1 MNGNK
6 IDGMIF
12 DVDGTL
18 WDSTG
23 IVQKAWNKAIE
34 DSHIDGVHI
43 TSDDLKG
50 LFGLPMDDIIYAIM
64 PEESEET
71 RLRFKPLCFS
81 YEHDFL
87 EREPGALYP
96 DLESTLSAL
105 SRKIPL
111 FVVSNCQAGYIEL
124 FYRKTGFEKYFKDHL
139 CPGDTGLLKADNIKL
154 IKEKYNL
161 NNPVYIGDTHM
172 DEEACGKAGVPF
184 VFASY
189 GFGHG
194 IDPDFTIDTLPEL
207 KDLL

>member
-1 MNGNK
+1 MNK

-43 TSDDLKG
+43 TADDLKG

-124 FYRKTGFEKYFKDHL
+124 TLAKLGLQDCVKDFECFGRTGK
-139 CPGDTGLLKADNIKL
+139 GKADNLRLL
-154 IKEKYNL
+154 IERNSL
-161 NNPVYIGDTHM
+161 QAPVYVGDTAR
-172 DEEACGKAGVPF
+172 DKECCEIANVPF
-184 VFASY
+184 IFVSW
-189 GFGHG
+189 GFG
-194 IDPDFTIDTLPEL
+194 DVPDARYTSPWKETS
-207 KDLL
+207 

>member
-1 MNGNK
+1 MNK

-23 IVQKAWNKAIE
+23 VVQKAWNKAIQ

-43 TSDDLKG
+43 TADDLKG

-64 PEESEET
+64 PNESEET
-71 RLRFKPLCFS
+71 RQKFKPLCFS
-81 YEHDFL
+81 YEHEFL

-96 DLESTLSAL
+96 DLESTLSEL
-105 SRKIPL
+105 SKQIPL
-111 FVVSNCQAGYIEL
+111 FVVSNCQAGYVEL

-154 IKEKYNL
+154 IKEKFDL
-161 NNPVYIGDTHM
+161 KNPVYIGDTHM
-172 DEEACGKAGVPF
+172 DEEACRKAGVPF
-184 VFASY
+184 VFAAY

-194 IDPDFTIDTLPEL
+194 IKPDFTINTLPEL
-207 KDLL
+207 MEIIR